1 MTGVYSADNVFDTG
15 EVGVQLLRIFR
26 IIQREFSRANSDEY
40 QHNQTDSFLSV
51 VRSMEEAHQC
61 TGADQ
66 DPANPGGG
74 GWFFLGSLNTNFL
87 KGRLSSRRRRNMII
101 IAIEKPKRGDTS
113 RELNTSEAL
122 LQLTPTPL
130 VFSGINV
137 KARPTPRIDPMR
149 VCELEL
155 GKPKYHVPRFQMM
168 ALKSSAKIIATL

>member
-1 MTGVYSADNVFDTG
+1 
-15 EVGVQLLRIFR
+15 
-26 IIQREFSRANSDEY
+26 
-40 QHNQTDSFLSV
+40 
-51 VRSMEEAHQC
+51 
-61 TGADQ
+61 
-66 DPANPGGG
+66 
-74 GWFFLGSLNTNFL
+74 
-87 KGRLSSRRRRNMII
+87 MII

-130 VFSGINV
+130 VFSSINV